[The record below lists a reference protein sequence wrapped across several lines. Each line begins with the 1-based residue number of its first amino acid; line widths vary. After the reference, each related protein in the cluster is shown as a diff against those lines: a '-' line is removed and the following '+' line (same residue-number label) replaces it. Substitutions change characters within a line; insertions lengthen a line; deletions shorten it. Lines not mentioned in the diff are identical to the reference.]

1 LNPQPLALPDLA
13 KLLMLLG
20 LTLFLLGVLLYTFS
34 RLGFRRLPGD
44 IEYQGQHVHFFFP
57 IATCILLSL
66 LFTAL
71 LWLWN
76 WLTRK

>member
-1 LNPQPLALPDLA
+1 MPDLA

-20 LTLFLLGVLLYTFS
+20 LALFLLGVVLYAFS
-34 RLGFRRLPGD
+34 RLGFHRLPGD
-44 IEYQGQHVHFFFP
+44 IDYQGQHVHFYFP
-57 IATCILLSL
+57 IATCIVLSL

>member
-1 LNPQPLALPDLA
+1 MTDLG
-13 KLLMLLG
+13 KLLILLG
-20 LTLFLLGVLLYTFS
+20 LTLFLLGVAIYTVS
-34 RLGFRRLPGD
+34 RLGLRRLPGD

-57 IATCILLSL
+57 IVSCLVLSVL
-66 LFTAL
+66 MTAL